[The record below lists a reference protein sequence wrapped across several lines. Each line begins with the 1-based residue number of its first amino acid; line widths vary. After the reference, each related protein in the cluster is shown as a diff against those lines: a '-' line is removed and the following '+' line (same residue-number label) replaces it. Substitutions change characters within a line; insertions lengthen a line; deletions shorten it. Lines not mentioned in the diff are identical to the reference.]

1 LENKLKKL
9 RRERGINQEDFAKAM
24 RVSRQTISAI
34 ENGKYNPSL
43 ALAFEIAN
51 YFNSN
56 IEEIFIYKGENDG

>member
-1 LENKLKKL
+1 MENKLKKL